1 MILGEVKNFLGSEV
15 RRDREKGVLVITNAQ
30 KIKDFADAFGVSEG
44 DRAYSTPCVRAFVP
58 TELPQGKAGEES
70 VGSGTPLPKGHRYL
84 ELIGSLQYLA
94 NTTRSLI
101 S

>member
-30 KIKDFADAFGVSEG
+30 KIKDFADAFGVSDG
-44 DRAYSTPCVRAFVP
+44 DRAYSTPCVP